1 MDYEPLSKGER
12 EGMQHFASAAQPGY
26 TPPCYNTVRDTLMPH
41 ALEEMEA
48 KLRDL
53 LQNGDGLV
61 LSADIWTSRR
71 GHSFL
76 GIVASFI
83 DGTFR
88 GHTVFGSNMIKAFNL
103 LPGTEEE
110 AEGEVTADA
119 SSSAEHEEED
129 EEPPAP

>member
-1 MDYEPLSKGER
+1 
-12 EGMQHFASAAQPGY
+12 
-26 TPPCYNTVRDTLMPH
+26 MPH

-48 KLRDL
+48 KLRDI

-83 DGTFR
+83 DATFR
-88 GHTVFGSNMIKAFNL
+88 GHTAVSTYKDTTPQIVFIKSMK
-103 LPGTEEE
+103 
-110 AEGEVTADA
+110 VY
-119 SSSAEHEEED
+119 
-129 EEPPAP
+129 